1 MLDTDTHK
9 IRPEQKPP
17 AEPTQRE
24 IVAEWMRRALD
35 PEDRLHFTTVEGETI
50 ELDRNI
56 DYGISKICRI
66 N

>member
-9 IRPEQKPP
+9 IRPEQEPP

-35 PEDRLHFTTVEGETI
+35 PEDRLQDFYFN
-50 ELDRNI
+50 LLRQ
-56 DYGISKICRI
+56 K
-66 N
+66 